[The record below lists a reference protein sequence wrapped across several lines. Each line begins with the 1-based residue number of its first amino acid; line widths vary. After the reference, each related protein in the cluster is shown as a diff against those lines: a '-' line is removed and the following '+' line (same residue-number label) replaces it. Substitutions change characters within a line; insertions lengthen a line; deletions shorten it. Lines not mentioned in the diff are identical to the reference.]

1 MTPYSPKT
9 PIEFLKYCSLYNPM
23 IDVNEQVIRNV
34 TNLQLDRE
42 SWSEGIEGQILM
54 NELCLSSEK
63 IQTFF
68 RCGVNVKP
76 YKKYKPVTLK
86 QVNTLEPENQYFE
99 TLIYIYYELVD
110 TSFQWLSI
118 KLMQNST
125 LRFKRLGCYRQFW
138 GVGKSISDADNQLM
152 NDYHNYLQERDEK
165 ILWCLTKGIPI
176 NCDDFIN
183 LLKNKNLDVH
193 EKKVKIKYQSDQA
206 GITSASYSIIYHG
219 NEVHYQVKVDL
230 EDLDVE
236 WSIERY
242 IPVEIYVSA
251 ETFEEAIQLYD
262 EEYNSLRA
270 DPEEWAKAVKTTELK
285 IEREERE
292 MFEAERKEG
301 QATYNW
307 LVSEFGDDI
316 FPDRD

>member
-23 IDVNEQVIRNV
+23 IDVNEQVIRSV

-42 SWSEGIEGQILM
+42 SWFEGFSGYILM
-54 NELCLSSEK
+54 EQLGVSPEK
-63 IQTFF
+63 IKSYV
-68 RCGVNVKP
+68 RCGVNLAAD
-76 YKKYKPVTLK
+76 KKYQNRNPQDIKFLSSK
-86 QVNTLEPENQYFE
+86 NYYFE
-99 TLIYIYYELVD
+99 SLIYIYYELVD
-110 TSFQWLSI
+110 SSFQWLSI
-118 KLMQNST
+118 KLLQN
-125 LRFKRLGCYRQFW
+125 RFGCYRKFW
-138 GVGKSISDADNQLM
+138 GVGKSISDADHQLM
-152 NDYHNYLQERDEK
+152 NDYHNYLKERDEK

-176 NCDDFIN
+176 NGNDFIN
-183 LLKNKNLDVH
+183 ILKKNNLDAH
-193 EKKVKIKYQSDQA
+193 EKKVRIKYHSDQA
-206 GITSASYSIIYHG
+206 GITSASYSIVYQG
-219 NEVHYQVKVDL
+219 DGVNYQVDVNL
-230 EDLDVE
+230 EDDNVE

-270 DPEEWAKAVKTTELK
+270 DPEEWAKAVRTTELK
-285 IEREERE
+285 IEREMLDAARE
-292 MFEAERKEG
+292 DGEA
-301 QATYNW
+301 TFNW